1 MKFKLSPLLS
11 AVIIAAT
18 PLVISAQNNMANN
31 IEKEEKNSS
40 NNVSVY
46 ATEAISIPTNDD
58 YNDVE
63 SYNIYWETEAFK
75 THYKMLFAYRV
86 LKKLINFQG
95 EKLEI
100 LPYKEKLMEFKIFP
114 DGVFDKFNNEYFFYD
129 HNLLHWATFIKLWSD
144 VNFDYNV
151 FLLNEYKK
159 LNIDSVYKVADD
171 LRSNVTSGKFSS
183 KISDIYIVQ
192 TIIAHF
198 EAINLLIKH
207 KENSNIKNLIKD
219 LFKVQS
225 GINSADPAYL
235 NTLKDS
241 LPILEKIKKEA
252 NDSIIEEIIK
262 EVESEFSHDKLMYD
276 ALISAQKSYGS
287 IEYDEKIK
295 PLVKLVSNSSTMEF
309 LENLKN
315 SANNIYLSEKQKVD
329 MAFNNLRNK
338 DPNIKEK
345 INKARNV
352 GILRE
357 LYADIMAK
365 KIQEYQNDV
374 MILIEKTKG
383 SSMYDDFMRTFST
396 IKEKNEQQIE
406 QRKVAIEAFDKK
418 WKDFGRNH
426 TKINIDIKKE
436 KDELNTKLS
445 SQIENQRITIK
456 QFNALNDE
464 STNLFSDENNKT
476 KLLINSINSV
486 DQRTK
491 KLEELKKAKNI
502 EDLQKL
508 IVEAQ
513 KIKNVEDL
521 TKAREEATKALK
533 KIEGSVNYEEYKK
546 QHSEAQDDIT
556 KLTKLADKINAE
568 YKLKRNE
575 VEKNLKSL
583 DDKTGFEQ
591 ALEEADNI
599 QKLNKLNEALLN
611 QIKEQDLNK
620 LIKRAQKA
628 VDQTEG
634 SERFEEFKTLFAN
647 AKNDVVK
654 LTNVAEKAE
663 EIYNIEKQ
671 KILDTFNK
679 LLDKKDYQT
688 KINNA
693 NNIKNLKILLK
704 EITQEKILQENAQ
717 IKKEANDAI
726 DRLEGSELK
735 KQLGRELSNNKE
747 NTNKIKDIAAKATQE
762 FNMELNSTK
771 EELNKLIN
779 SNTKKELEKLIENAQ
794 NIKELRII
802 KLKIQKAITEQET
815 KSKKEGKSKIN
826 VAAIVGPLVVIL
838 ALAGASVGTWYAV
851 KRHKIQKRKEINK
864 N

>member
-31 IEKEEKNSS
+31 IDKEEKNSS

-63 SYNIYWETEAFK
+63 SYNIYWKTEAFK

-95 EKLEI
+95 EKLDI

-114 DGVFDKFNNEYFFYD
+114 DGVFDNFNNEYFFYD

-329 MAFNNLRNK
+329 MTFEDLRNK

-445 SQIENQRITIK
+445 SQIENQRITIE
-456 QFNALNDE
+456 QFNDLNDK

-486 DQRTK
+486 DLRTK

-546 QHSEAQDDIT
+546 QHSEAQDDII

-771 EELNKLIN
+771 EELNKLTN

>member
-1 MKFKLSPLLS
+1 MKFKLNPLLS
-11 AVIIAAT
+11 AVMIAAT

-31 IEKEEKNSS
+31 IDKEEKNSS

-63 SYNIYWETEAFK
+63 SYNIYWKTEAFK

-114 DGVFDKFNNEYFFYD
+114 DGVFDNFNNEYFFYD
-129 HNLLHWATFIKLWSD
+129 HNFLHWGTFIRLWSD

-329 MAFNNLRNK
+329 MAFNDLRNK

-365 KIQEYQNDV
+365 KIHEYQNDV

-445 SQIENQRITIK
+445 SQIENQRITIE
-456 QFNALNDE
+456 QFNDLNDK

-671 KILDTFNK
+671 KILDTFDK

-771 EELNKLIN
+771 EELNKLTN

>member
-31 IEKEEKNSS
+31 IDKEEKNSS

-63 SYNIYWETEAFK
+63 SYNIYWKTEAFK

-95 EKLEI
+95 EKLDI

-114 DGVFDKFNNEYFFYD
+114 DGVFDNFNNEYFFYD
-129 HNLLHWATFIKLWSD
+129 HNFLHWGTFIRLWSD

-329 MAFNNLRNK
+329 MAFEDLRNK

-345 INKARNV
+345 INKVRNV

-445 SQIENQRITIK
+445 SQIENQRITIE
-456 QFNALNDE
+456 QFNDLNDK

-546 QHSEAQDDIT
+546 QHSEAQDDIN
-556 KLTKLADKINAE
+556 KLTKLAEKINAE

-735 KQLGRELSNNKE
+735 KQLGRELSSNKE

>member
-11 AVIIAAT
+11 AVMIAAT

-31 IEKEEKNSS
+31 IDKEEKNSS

-63 SYNIYWETEAFK
+63 SYNIYWKTEAFK

-100 LPYKEKLMEFKIFP
+100 LPYKEKLMKFKIFP
-114 DGVFDKFNNEYFFYD
+114 DGVFDNFNNEYFFYD
-129 HNLLHWATFIKLWSD
+129 HNFLHWGTFIRLWSD

-198 EAINLLIKH
+198 EAINLLIQH

-329 MAFNNLRNK
+329 MAFEDLRNK

-374 MILIEKTKG
+374 MILIKKTKG

-445 SQIENQRITIK
+445 SQIENQKITIE
-456 QFNALNDE
+456 QFNALNDK

-556 KLTKLADKINAE
+556 KLTKLAEKINAE

-634 SERFEEFKTLFAN
+634 SERFEEFKTLLAN
-647 AKNDVVK
+647 AKNDVAK

-671 KILDTFNK
+671 KILDTFDK

-826 VAAIVGPLVVIL
+826 VAAIVGSLVVIL

>member
-11 AVIIAAT
+11 AVMIAAT

-31 IEKEEKNSS
+31 IDKEEKNSS

-63 SYNIYWETEAFK
+63 SYNIYWKTEAFK

-114 DGVFDKFNNEYFFYD
+114 DGVFDNFNNEYFFYD

-241 LPILEKIKKEA
+241 LPILKKIKKEA

-329 MAFNNLRNK
+329 MAFNDLRNK

-445 SQIENQRITIK
+445 SQIENQRITIE

-556 KLTKLADKINAE
+556 KLTKLAEKINAE

-591 ALEEADNI
+591 VLKEADNI

-671 KILDTFNK
+671 KILDTFDK

-704 EITQEKILQENAQ
+704 EITQEKILQENAR

-735 KQLGRELSNNKE
+735 KQLGREISNNKE

-762 FNMELNSTK
+762 FNKELNSTK
-771 EELNKLIN
+771 EELNKLTN

>member
-31 IEKEEKNSS
+31 IDKEEKNSS

-63 SYNIYWETEAFK
+63 SYNIYWKTEAFK

-100 LPYKEKLMEFKIFP
+100 LPYKEKLMKFKIFP
-114 DGVFDKFNNEYFFYD
+114 DGVFDNFNNEYFFYD
-129 HNLLHWATFIKLWSD
+129 HNFLHWGTFIRLWSD

-309 LENLKN
+309 LKNLKN

-445 SQIENQRITIK
+445 SQIENQRITIE
-456 QFNALNDE
+456 QFNSLNDK

-556 KLTKLADKINAE
+556 KLTKLADKINVE

-628 VDQTEG
+628 VDKTEG

-654 LTNVAEKAE
+654 LTNVAKKAE

>member
-11 AVIIAAT
+11 AVMIAAT

-31 IEKEEKNSS
+31 IDKEEKNSS

-114 DGVFDKFNNEYFFYD
+114 DGVFDNFNNEYFFYD
-129 HNLLHWATFIKLWSD
+129 HNFLHWGTFIRLWSD

-207 KENSNIKNLIKD
+207 KENSNIENLIKD

-309 LENLKN
+309 LKNLKN

-383 SSMYDDFMRTFST
+383 SSMYDDFMITFST

-445 SQIENQRITIK
+445 SQIENQRITIE
-456 QFNALNDE
+456 QFNDLNDK

-546 QHSEAQDDIT
+546 QHSEAQDDIS
-556 KLTKLADKINAE
+556 KLTKLAEKINAE

-599 QKLNKLNEALLN
+599 QKLNKLNKALLN